1 MIIDTINVSNV
12 TRELTDLMRSYN
24 IQILTIDYD
33 DFEDQ
38 MIISFRASC
47 IFEANEFKSLAGM
60 LDEVVNPAVLTWTSV
75 HEDYRD
81 MFTLGKSYPII
92 RKNGT
97 MVQIINDL
105 GEKMLVSNG
114 HSVYGDNSVERTK

>member
-1 MIIDTINVSNV
+1 MIIDTINVSSV

-38 MIISFRASC
+38 MIISFRASR

-60 LDEVVNPAVLTWTSV
+60 LNEVTNFVVLTWASV
-75 HEDYRD
+75 YEDYRD
-81 MFTLGKSYPII
+81 MFTVGKSYPII
-92 RKNGT
+92 SKNGT
-97 MVQIINDL
+97 IVQIINDL

-114 HSVYGDNSVERTK
+114 HSVYGDNSVENTK

>member
-1 MIIDTINVSNV
+1 MIIDTINVSSV

-38 MIISFRASC
+38 MIISFRASR

-60 LDEVVNPAVLTWTSV
+60 LDEVINPAVLTWTSV
-75 HEDYRD
+75 HKDYRD
-81 MFTLGKSYPII
+81 MFTVGKSYSVLLVT
-92 RKNGT
+92 KT
-97 MVQIINDL
+97 MVQTINDL
-105 GEKMLVSNG
+105 GERMLVSNG